1 MQADSIQIRETRQS
15 DLSALLSIYAPYV
28 RNTAISFEYEVPSE
42 AEFAARIEQ
51 TQAFYPWLAAEQDG
65 RILGYAYAAP
75 FKPRAAYARSVET
88 TIYLDAACRRQGTG
102 RLLYQRLEDCLAAMN
117 ILNLNACIALPEGPD
132 EYLTTDSAE
141 FHTRMGYR
149 LVGEFRK
156 CGYKFGRWYNMI
168 WMEKWIGD
176 HPDEPEPVLPFP
188 AVRHTVL

>member
-1 MQADSIQIRETRQS
+1 MQTDSILVREVRPS

-42 AEFAARIEQ
+42 AEFASRIAQ
-51 TQAFYPWLAAEQDG
+51 TQAFYPWLAVERDG

-88 TIYLDAACRRQGTG
+88 TIYLDVSCRGQGAG
-102 RLLYQRLEDCLAAMN
+102 RLLYQRLEDCLDAMH

-141 FHTRMGYR
+141 FHAHMGYR

-188 AVRHTVL
+188 TVRHTVL